1 MPLGKSGQIHGIIR
15 NIFQHI
21 RHIMANGIIMA
32 DVDGTTLTDADK
44 EFLKHPQIGGI
55 ILFKR
60 NVTDPAGVRALTDSM
75 RSVNPK
81 LIIAADQEGGRVARF
96 KEGFS
101 PLPAMG
107 QLGAIYD
114 DNPTLALDLAY
125 DVGYLMAC
133 EVLAVGV
140 DISFAPVMDIDGCS
154 LVIGDRAFHAN
165 PDVVTALSSRFI
177 DGMNDAGM
185 KATGKHFPGH
195 GSIAPDSHICDAI
208 DTRSFDEIVACDLVS
223 FKNNLHKLSALMP
236 AHVIFSQIDDKPA
249 GFSKI
254 WLQDILRKQF
264 GYDGVLFSDDLSMK
278 AAAVVGDVGERVKFA
293 ISAGCDMALVCNS
306 RESAMLAVETA
317 KTLPDTPN
325 RFACMKSNIPAWQ
338 GDLSTTCTA
347 FAHYQQAKANVAQ
360 AFFADTIAQ
369 DTKDPTEYLS

>member
-1 MPLGKSGQIHGIIR
+1 
-15 NIFQHI
+15 
-21 RHIMANGIIMA
+21 MAHGIIMA
-32 DVDGTTLTDADK
+32 DVDGTSLTDADTQ
-44 EFLKHPQIGGI
+44 FLQNPEIGGI

-60 NVTDPAGVRALTDSM
+60 NVQNPKQVRALTDSM
-75 RSVNPK
+75 RAVNPA

-96 KEGFS
+96 RDGFS

-107 QLGAIYD
+107 RLGEIYD
-114 DNPTLALDLAY
+114 QDETLALSLAY
-125 DVGYLMAC
+125 DTGYLMAC

-140 DISFAPVMDIDGCS
+140 DISFAPVLDINGCS
-154 LVIGDRAFHAN
+154 LVIGDRAFHAK
-165 PDVVTALSSRFI
+165 PDVVTKLSARFI

-195 GSIAPDSHICDAI
+195 GSIAPDSHVSDAV
-208 DTRSFDEIVACDLVS
+208 DERTFDEIMACDLVS

-254 WLQDILRKQF
+254 WLQDILRHQF

-293 ISAGCDMALVCNS
+293 INAGCDMALVCNS
-306 RESAMLAVETA
+306 RDSATQAVQTA
-317 KTLPDTPN
+317 KTLPETQN
-325 RFACMKSNIPAWQ
+325 RFTRMKSNIPVWQ
-338 GDLSTTCTA
+338 GDLAKTCEV
-347 FAHYQQAKANVAQ
+347 FPHYQTAKTNVQ
-360 AFFADTIAQ
+360 KAFFADVIAQ
-369 DTKDPTEYLS
+369 DDKDPTNYTNKA